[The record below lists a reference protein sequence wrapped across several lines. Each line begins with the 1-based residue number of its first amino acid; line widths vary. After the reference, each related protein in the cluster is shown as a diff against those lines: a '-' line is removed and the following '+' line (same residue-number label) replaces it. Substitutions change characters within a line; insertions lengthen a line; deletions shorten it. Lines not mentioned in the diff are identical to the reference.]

1 MSTTLAMLVSLV
13 SITKYCN
20 ALCADSESV
29 AESVATG
36 RAWFASS
43 TTMQVALP
51 LPFKSRIRLD
61 RVFSLSLL
69 DNLSIM
75 LVIAEDS
82 GAEAAGATLSAFV
95 PTRRALTAP
104 PRPEAT
110 LFTNCLR
117 FQAHAFLCLLFS
129 TTLLNI
135 ALKSSWLGCSLMFTS
150 TIVSLAFASF
160 SISQTVWLRIRVLPR
175 LFPPSRVNLFES
187 IAFLSASKKPSLSTI
202 SLLLINSSWS
212 RITLDKYSSTPRPPL
227 LAASQ
232 ANL

>member
-20 ALCADSESV
+20 ALCADS
-29 AESVATG
+29 ESVATG

-69 DNLSIM
+69 DNPSIRA
-75 LVIAEDS
+75 VI
-82 GAEAAGATLSAFV
+82 EAIF
-95 PTRRALTAP
+95 PTI
-104 PRPEAT
+104 
-110 LFTNCLR
+110 CLR
-117 FQAHAFLCLLFS
+117 FEAESLLFS
-129 TTLLNI
+129 ATLCNI

-160 SISQTVWLRIRVLPR
+160 SVSQTVWLRIRVLPR
-175 LFPPSRVNLFES
+175 FLPPSTRVNLFES

-212 RITLDKYSSTPRPPL
+212 RISSTPRPPL

-232 ANL
+232 VSL